1 MGSSIKNIDIAYPNL
16 KQGGVYCL
24 APLIFYN
31 IANNTKNW
39 NCNLVYL
46 DEGNLRSRLIGFTLQ
61 YELDY
66 YNVFDML
73 NKNRIPLS
81 RSRKQIVFAGGPVIN
96 NNPHTMEDFF
106 DFLVLGEGEEIFPKI
121 LKIYESSKS
130 KDDFLRKISA
140 ERGVYVPGINEPS
153 YSYSDNLDDLP
164 YPLEQP
170 LPKDAHN
177 TRKYVFGESFILE
190 IERGCPFMCKFC
202 PMPSFYQKVKHRSL
216 EKIKEI
222 VDAGIRIN
230 KRTKVVI
237 YSASFVHPERKRIL
251 KYLLSKNLSFSVPS
265 LKAELVDQELMSLI
279 ARGGQKTITLAPEC
293 NERLRKKIAK
303 MTGDRAFLDAVKYA
317 NNSGIRHLKL
327 YFMIGLPG
335 QARKDLEETVKLI
348 KKLKT
353 EFAGRT
359 YVSVN
364 PFVPK
369 PNTAFAGHKFDK
381 SEIKQQ
387 AKFLKTELSKLN
399 IRHKI
404 ASIATAEKIWKIAHA
419 KTFEFTGGTGRK

>member
-1 MGSSIKNIDIAYPNL
+1 MGNSIKNIDIVYPNL

-31 IANNTKNW
+31 IANNIKNW

-46 DEGNLRSRLIGFTLQ
+46 DEGRLKSSLIGFTVQ
-61 YELDY
+61 YELDC
-66 YNVFDML
+66 YNIIDML
-73 NKNRIPLS
+73 NKNNISLS
-81 RSRKQIVFAGGPVIN
+81 RSREQIVFAGGPVIN

-106 DFLVLGEGEEIFPKI
+106 DFLVLGEGEEIFSKI
-121 LKIYESSKS
+121 LKIYESSRS
-130 KDDFLRKISA
+130 KDDFLKKISTKK
-140 ERGVYVPGINEPS
+140 GVYVPGINEPS
-153 YSYSDNLDDLP
+153 YSYSKNFDDVP

-170 LPKDAHN
+170 LPKDASN

-202 PMPSFYQKVKHRSL
+202 PMPFFYQKVKYRSL
-216 EKIKEI
+216 KKIKKI
-222 VDAGIRIN
+222 VDLGIRIN

-265 LKAELVDQELMSLI
+265 LKAEIVDQELMNLI
-279 ARGGQKTITLAPEC
+279 AQGGQKTITLAPEC

-303 MTGDRAFLDAVKYA
+303 MTGDMAFLDAVRYA
-317 NNSGIRHLKL
+317 NNSIIKNLKL

-335 QARKDLEETVKLI
+335 QTTKDLKETIKLI

-353 EFAGRT
+353 EFAGRI
-359 YVSVN
+359 YVSIN

-369 PNTAFAGHKFDK
+369 LNTLFAGHKFDK
-381 SEIKQQ
+381 VEIKQQ
-387 AKFLKTELSKLN
+387 AKFLKAELSKLSV
-399 IRHKI
+399 RHKI
-404 ASIATAEKIWKIAHA
+404 ASIATAEKIWRIAHA
-419 KTFEFTGGTGRK
+419 KTFEFAGKR